1 MAKHAQIGFSE
12 KTKTIELVLPSGMKT
27 AELGKVA
34 PKLIGDLVA
43 RLPRGCQSCIS
54 GFSFNIREQLEHVVN
69 VDLDKMEIIK

>member
-12 KTKTIELVLPSGMKT
+12 KTKTLELIVPSGMKT
-27 AELGKVA
+27 ADLAKLS
-34 PKLIGDLVA
+34 PKLIGDLIG

-69 VDLDKMEIIK
+69 VDLEKMEIIK